1 MKLLALAMLL
11 AVASARPQRE
21 AYPEDVRS
29 REQPVDDRRI
39 TSTQIPILQ
48 WNKQQDVDGTYKTNY
63 ETGNNIIAEES
74 GYIKTLQGS
83 DGESFPSLVQEG
95 QYSYQA
101 PDGTVI
107 TTRYI
112 ANENGFQVSGDH
124 LPTPPPVSEEI
135 QKGLDLI
142 YEGIRLQEEE
152 AKREAASKPG
162 QQALAQSGD
171 RRDEKDR
178 IYQRQ

>member
-21 AYPEDVRS
+21 AYSEDTRS
-29 REQPVDDRRI
+29 REQIVDDRRI
-39 TSTQIPILQ
+39 TSTQIPIIQ

-74 GYIKTLQGS
+74 GYIKTLQGN
-83 DGESFPSLVQEG
+83 DGESVPSLVQEG
-95 QYSYQA
+95 QYSYQS

-112 ANENGFQVSGDH
+112 ANENGFQVFGDH

-135 QKGLDLI
+135 QKGLELI
-142 YEGIRLQEEE
+142 YEGIRQQEEE
-152 AKREAASKPG
+152 DKRKASSSPG
-162 QQALAQSGD
+162 QQSLVQPTE